1 MEEMEAQ
8 ESHNQADTKVKKPS
22 PLFIFLMA
30 LIFGFAGG
38 IGGTYVAL
46 NYLGDYIGVPAW
58 QTAQEDVKT
67 QVVDESSAIIDTV
80 AKTKDAVVSIVISK
94 DVPVFENYK
103 YDPFGDGFMFPFY
116 QRKQVGTQKQ
126 EVGAGTGFFVS
137 DDGTII
143 TNKHV
148 VSDTDAQYTVIL
160 NNDDK
165 YDAKVLDRDP
175 YLDIAVIKVDYK
187 PKTFISLGDSLK
199 LKVGQRVI
207 AIGNSL
213 GQFSNTVSEGI
224 ISGLSRS
231 IVAGSGNGNY
241 EQLNDVIQT
250 DAAINPGNSGGP
262 LLDLNGNA
270 IGVNVAVA
278 QNAQNIGFAIP
289 INTVKSILQSI
300 KEHGKIVH
308 PYLGVRYVQIDKDIQ
323 KKNNLSVDYGA
334 LIVRGETR
342 TDLAVIP
349 GSPADKAGLREN
361 DIILEVN
368 GVKLDDKTSL
378 QREVLKYN
386 VGDEITLKVLSKGKE
401 KEVKVTLEARES

>member
-1 MEEMEAQ
+1 MQEAEGQ
-8 ESHNQADTKVKKPS
+8 QNHNQASAKTKYPS

-30 LIFGFAGG
+30 LIFGFVGG
-38 IGGTYVAL
+38 IGGTYTAFK
-46 NYLGDYIGVPAW
+46 YLGTPVK
-58 QTAQEDVKT
+58 QMVKEEVKT

-80 AKTKDAVVSIVISK
+80 EKTKDAVVSIVISK
-94 DVPVFENYK
+94 DVPVFENYRF
-103 YDPFGDGFMFPFY
+103 DPFGDGFFFPFY
-116 QRKQVGTQKQ
+116 QRKQVGTEKQ
-126 EVGAGTGFFVS
+126 QVGAGTGFFVS
-137 DDGTII
+137 DDGTIV

-148 VSDTDAQYTVIL
+148 VSDPDAEYTVIL
-160 NNDDK
+160 NNGEK

-175 YLDIAVIKVDYK
+175 YIDIAVIKVAYK
-187 PKTFISLGDSLK
+187 PKTYISLGDSSK
-199 LKVGQRVI
+199 IKVGQRVI

-231 IVAGSGNGNY
+231 IVAGSGTGNY

-278 QNAQNIGFAIP
+278 QNAENIGFAIP

-308 PYLGVRYVQIDKDIQ
+308 PYLGVRYVQINKDIQ

-368 GVKLDDKTSL
+368 GVKLDEKTSL
-378 QREVLKYN
+378 QREILKYN

-401 KEVKVTLEARES
+401 KEVKVTLEAREG